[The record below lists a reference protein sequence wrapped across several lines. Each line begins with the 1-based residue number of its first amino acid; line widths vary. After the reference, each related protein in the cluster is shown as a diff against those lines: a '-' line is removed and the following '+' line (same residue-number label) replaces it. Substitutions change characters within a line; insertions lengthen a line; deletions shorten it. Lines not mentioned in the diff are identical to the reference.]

1 MEFTGQYL
9 TYDEYK
15 ALGGNLFRDQT
26 PFNLSEMKARK
37 IIDKYTQGRL
47 IDLETQVQEVKSCV
61 YDLINLGMGYDS
73 SGDNYLKNR
82 GISSESTDGYSVS
95 FGSVSSDTVKTRKQE
110 EYNIVFDYLAECKL
124 EDGTPYLYRGTDDN
138 KCKFNN
144 LP

>member
-1 MEFTGQYL
+1 MEFKGQYL
-9 TYDEYK
+9 TYEEYK
-15 ALGGNLFRDQT
+15 VLGGNLYQT

-37 IIDKYTQGRL
+37 IIDKYTFGRL
-47 IDLETQVQEVKSCV
+47 IDLETQVQEVKLCV

-82 GISSESTDGYSVS
+82 SISSESTDGYSVS
-95 FGSVSSDTVKTRKQE
+95 FGSVSSDTVKTRKEE

-124 EDGTPYLYRGTDDN
+124 EDGTPYLYRGIDDN
-138 KCKFNN
+138 KRKFNN